1 MRDLRTYG
9 LVSAI
14 ALIALAT
21 LLISP
26 PTQAAKTIPEKAV
39 SASADR
45 TTEPSAKA
53 DKETRESAYE
63 KLRLDNKL
71 VIKRPAPE
79 EPIPAPAPEVPVP
92 EEPAPASI
100 PAPAPIPA
108 PALEPELNQEQEAGA
123 PARAEEAGVPVLP
136 GRFRKARVQE
146 ARSPEPPEEEA
157 SAPAPPVVAPPAPAP
172 LPKPTD
178 TRLLL
183 TVPRLGLA
191 DITVGDSPKQSY
203 LDQEGIMHLSETGFP
218 FKRNSNTYI
227 AGHAGD
233 FGGSRIPNVFR
244 NLNSLRQE
252 DLIAL
257 RDANGKVYNYRVYE
271 RLVVNPRD
279 VWVTDPIPGKKIVSL
294 QTCFPAPTYEKRLI
308 VRGELVK

>member
-1 MRDLRTYG
+1 MD
-9 LVSAI
+9 
-14 ALIALAT
+14 
-21 LLISP
+21 
-26 PTQAAKTIPEKAV
+26 
-39 SASADR
+39 
-45 TTEPSAKA
+45 
-53 DKETRESAYE
+53 
-63 KLRLDNKL
+63 
-71 VIKRPAPE
+71 
-79 EPIPAPAPEVPVP
+79 
-92 EEPAPASI
+92 
-100 PAPAPIPA
+100 
-108 PALEPELNQEQEAGA
+108 QEQVAEA

-136 GRFRKARVQE
+136 GRFREARVQE
-146 ARSPEPPEEEA
+146 VP
-157 SAPAPPVVAPPAPAP
+157 APAPPEVAPPAPAP
-172 LPKPTD
+172 VPKPTD

-183 TVPRLGLA
+183 TVPRLGLT

-203 LDQEGIMHLSETGFP
+203 LDREGIMHLSGTGFP

-233 FGGSRIPNVFR
+233 FGRSRIPNVFR
-244 NLNSLRQE
+244 NLNSLRQG

-257 RDANGKVYNYRVYE
+257 RDANGKTYNYRVYN

>member
-1 MRDLRTYG
+1 
-9 LVSAI
+9 
-14 ALIALAT
+14 
-21 LLISP
+21 
-26 PTQAAKTIPEKAV
+26 
-39 SASADR
+39 
-45 TTEPSAKA
+45 
-53 DKETRESAYE
+53 
-63 KLRLDNKL
+63 LD
-71 VIKRPAPE
+71 
-79 EPIPAPAPEVPVP
+79 
-92 EEPAPASI
+92 
-100 PAPAPIPA
+100 
-108 PALEPELNQEQEAGA
+108 QEQVAEA

-136 GRFRKARVQE
+136 GRFREDRVQE

-157 SAPAPPVVAPPAPAP
+157 SAPAPPEVAPPAPAP

-233 FGGSRIPNVFR
+233 FGGSRVPHVFR
-244 NLNSLRQE
+244 NLNSLRQGPHRPPRRQRQG
-252 DLIAL
+252 LQLPRL
-257 RDANGKVYNYRVYE
+257 RAPHRQ
-271 RLVVNPRD
+271 PRD
-279 VWVTDPIPGKKIVSL
+279 VWVPDPIPGKKIVSL